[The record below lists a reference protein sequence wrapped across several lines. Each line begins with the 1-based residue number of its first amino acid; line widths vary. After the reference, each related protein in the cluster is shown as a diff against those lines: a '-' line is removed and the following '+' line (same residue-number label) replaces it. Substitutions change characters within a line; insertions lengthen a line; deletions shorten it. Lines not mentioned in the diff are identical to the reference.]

1 MAKAGFIHDK
11 LDIKFLVLYL
21 MARVASPVDFST
33 LADLTFCDDGV
44 A

>member
-21 MARVASPVDFST
+21 MARVASSVDFST
-33 LADLTFCDDGV
+33 WPT
-44 A
+44 